1 MAPAPEAVAE
11 SLSADEQRVRDWRWE
26 QFVALGFGHAESD
39 LLADCADV
47 DLGRVR
53 TIVGAGCDH
62 RTALRIVL

>member
-1 MAPAPEAVAE
+1 MALAPEAVVE
-11 SLSADEQRVRDWRWE
+11 TLSEDERRVRDWRWE
-26 QFVALGFGHAESD
+26 QFVALGFGQAESD

-53 TIVGAGCDH
+53 TLVGAGCDH